1 MIRIFI
7 SNIGFPL
14 VLLVSSSMKQ
24 ILLIED
30 DPFLIDIYTTKL
42 KEEGFSIEVA
52 TGGEEG
58 LRKLREKKFDLL
70 VLDIVLPKID
80 GWEILEKLKTELP
93 KEAKVKMRTKF
104 SSPIE
109 LPKEA
114 KVKMRTKFSSP
125 IELPKEAKVKMR
137 TKFSSPIKNLKI
149 IILSN
154 LGQKEEVEKGLRL
167 GANKYLIK
175 AHYTPSE
182 VVEEIKE
189 VLKPR

>member
-80 GWEILEKLKTELP
+80 GWEILEK
-93 KEAKVKMRTKF
+93 
-104 SSPIE
+104 
-109 LPKEA
+109 
-114 KVKMRTKFSSP
+114 
-125 IELPKEAKVKMR
+125 
-137 TKFSSPIKNLKI
+137 IKNPLNRYGGGLKI

-167 GANKYLIK
+167 GAEKYLIK
-175 AHYTPSE
+175 AHYTPTE
-182 VVEEIKE
+182 VVEEIKQ
-189 VLKPR
+189 VLK

>member
-1 MIRIFI
+1 MKTI
-7 SNIGFPL
+7 
-14 VLLVSSSMKQ
+14 LLV
-24 ILLIED
+24 ED

-42 KEEGFSIEVA
+42 KESGFSADVA
-52 TGGEEG
+52 TSGDEG
-58 LRKLREKKFDLL
+58 LKKLREKKFDLL

-80 GWEILEKLKTELP
+80 GWEILEKLKT
-93 KEAKVKMRTKF
+93 
-104 SSPIE
+104 E

>member
-1 MIRIFI
+1 MKTI
-7 SNIGFPL
+7 
-14 VLLVSSSMKQ
+14 LLV
-24 ILLIED
+24 ED

-42 KEEGFSIEVA
+42 KESGFSADVA
-52 TGGEEG
+52 TSGDEG
-58 LRKLREKKFDLL
+58 LKKLREKKFDLL

-104 SSPIE
+104 SSPI
-109 LPKEA
+109 
-114 KVKMRTKFSSP
+114 
-125 IELPKEAKVKMR
+125 
-137 TKFSSPIKNLKI
+137 KNLKI

-167 GANKYLIK
+167 GADKYLIK

-182 VVEEIKE
+182 IVEEIKK
-189 VLKPR
+189 VLK